1 LASAAFGILVPA
13 FFVLV
18 AYTRQK
24 SRLCIV
30 GTLSARTLDLGMK
43 AENIKMYFEFV
54 KMSPRP
60 LRNYFWSYCLHNSDI
75 LARDCKI

>member
-1 LASAAFGILVPA
+1 MASAAFGIFVPA

-30 GTLSARTLDLGMK
+30 GTLSALTLDLAIK
-43 AENIKMYFEFV
+43 AENIEMYFEFV
-54 KMSPRP
+54 KMSPGP
-60 LRNYFWSYCLHNSDI
+60 LRNYFWSYSLHKSNI

>member
-24 SRLCIV
+24 SRLGIV
-30 GTLSARTLDLGMK
+30 GTLSARTLDLDIK
-43 AENIKMYFEFV
+43 AENVEMYFEFV
-54 KMSPRP
+54 KMPPGP
-60 LRNYFWSYCLHNSDI
+60 LCNYFWRYCLHNSGM